1 MHDRRGR
8 RRIWITKEVRAP
20 TDNDIPSLQIRTW
33 DHIKAPSK
41 ESRHIE
47 YMKDAILYPL
57 FVSYLFHTRQNTHIY
72 TDIHKHT
79 TTKRFLVAFFAL
91 IQQTCLYRD
100 EKIISQSK
108 NFFLLILLLN
118 QEKWLWNCCFNFVWF
133 SKWLVMWNILV

>member
-57 FVSYLFHTRQNTHIY
+57 FVSYLFHTWKSTHIY
-72 TDIHKHT
+72 TYTQTHHNKTFSCSLFCAHST
-79 TTKRFLVAFFAL
+79 NVL
-91 IQQTCLYRD
+91 ISRWKNY
-100 EKIISQSK
+100 QSVEELL
-108 NFFLLILLLN
+108 LLILLLN

-133 SKWLVMWNILV
+133 SKWLVMWKILV